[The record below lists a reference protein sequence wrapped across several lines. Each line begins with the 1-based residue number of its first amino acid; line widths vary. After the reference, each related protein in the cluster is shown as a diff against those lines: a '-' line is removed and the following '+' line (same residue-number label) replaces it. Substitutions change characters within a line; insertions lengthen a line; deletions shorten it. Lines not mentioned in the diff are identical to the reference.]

1 MTLLLVS
8 KLVRITKHTNMSS
21 VEEHIPVVAR
31 FENSL
36 SINTPKKINESLI
49 SVTVKYVTNLGW
61 LELFG
66 NWVNRFE
73 TLYETN

>member
-1 MTLLLVS
+1 MSLLLVS
-8 KLVRITKHTNMSS
+8 KIVRITKHTNMSS
-21 VEEHIPVVAR
+21 VEAHISVAR

-36 SINTPKKINESLI
+36 SINTPTFFNESLI

-73 TLYETN
+73 TLYETS